1 MAPPGQKNDDD
12 KGVAEVI
19 GDLWELVREYARQET
34 IDPLKSIGRFVGYG
48 VAGAAALSLG
58 LLFVSLAVLRLLQTE
73 TEAHLTGSWNW
84 VPYLVTV
91 VIDTIVVLL
100 AVRAI
105 KKPVR
110 DAGAPT

>member
-1 MAPPGQKNDDD
+1 MASPGQKKDDD
-12 KGVAEVI
+12 KGVGEVI

-34 IDPLKSIGRFVGYG
+34 IDPLKSIGRFLGYG

-73 TEAHLTGSWNW
+73 TEAHLRGSWNW

-91 VIDTIVVLL
+91 VIDALVVLL